1 MKTSKI
7 KVNSRGYGME
17 YALDEVESFSR
28 LMGFDERSARRARLL
43 AEETMSMVRAI
54 VNEFAADFWM
64 ESTAACN
71 CELHLHAEAPMNY
84 DKKQELIS
92 ASTRQRNEASV
103 GIMGKIK
110 DFIEDS
116 LYNMRDGASVTIGD
130 SQAMGMGGVVIADI
144 HMWSLQQ
151 YRQDVQEQKEKGED
165 EEMDELLDEL
175 EKSIVA
181 NIADEVKISVE
192 GNSIEMVIRKNFP
205 LNADGKP
212 KKSE

>member
-17 YALDEVESFSR
+17 YALDEVEDFSR

-54 VNEFAADFWM
+54 VDEFSASFWM
-64 ESTAACN
+64 ESTPDCN
-71 CELHLHAEAPMNY
+71 CELHLQAEAPMDY

-92 ASTRQRNEASV
+92 ASTKQRNEASV

-116 LYNMRDGASVTIGD
+116 LYNM
-130 SQAMGMGGVVIADI
+130 
-144 HMWSLQQ
+144 
-151 YRQDVQEQKEKGED
+151 
-165 EEMDELLDEL
+165 
-175 EKSIVA
+175 
-181 NIADEVKISVE
+181 
-192 GNSIEMVIRKNFP
+192 
-205 LNADGKP
+205 
-212 KKSE
+212 

>member
-17 YALDEVESFSR
+17 YALDEVEDFSR

-54 VNEFAADFWM
+54 VDEFSASFWM
-64 ESTAACN
+64 ESTPECN
-71 CELHLHAEAPMNY
+71 CELHLQAEATMDY

-92 ASTRQRNEASV
+92 ASTQQRNEASV

-116 LYNMRDGASVTIGD
+116 MYNMRDGASVAVGD

-144 HMWSLQQ
+144 YMWSLQQ
-151 YRQDVQEQKEKGED
+151 YRQDVQEQKEKGDD
-165 EEMDELLDEL
+165 EAIDDLLDEL

-181 NIADEVKISVE
+181 NIADDVKVSVK
-192 GNSIEMVIRKNFP
+192 GNSIEMIIRKNFP
-205 LNADGKP
+205 LKG
-212 KKSE
+212 EV

>member
-17 YALDEVESFSR
+17 YALDEVEDFSR

-54 VNEFAADFWM
+54 VDEFSASFWM
-64 ESTAACN
+64 ESTPDCN
-71 CELHLHAEAPMNY
+71 CELHLQAEAPMDY

-92 ASTRQRNEASV
+92 ASTKQRNEASV

-116 LYNMRDGASVTIGD
+116 LYNMQDGASVAIGE
-130 SQAMGMGGVVIADI
+130 SQAMGMAGMVMNDI
-144 HMWSLQQ
+144 HMWSWSLEQ
-151 YRQDVQEQKEKGED
+151 YRQDVQEQKEKGDD
-165 EEMDELLDEL
+165 EAIDDLLDEL

-181 NIADEVKISVE
+181 NIADDVKVSVK
-192 GNSIEMVIRKNFP
+192 GNSIEMIIRKNFL
-205 LNADGKP
+205 LNRDGQ
-212 KKSE
+212 

>member
-17 YALDEVESFSR
+17 YALDEVEDFSR

-54 VNEFAADFWM
+54 VDEFSANFWM
-64 ESTAACN
+64 ESTPDCN
-71 CELHLHAEAPMNY
+71 CELHLQAEASMDY

-92 ASTRQRNEASV
+92 ASTQQRNEASV

-116 LYNMRDGASVTIGD
+116 LYNMQDGASVAIGE
-130 SQAMGMGGVVIADI
+130 SQAMGMAGMVMNDI
-144 HMWSLQQ
+144 HMWSWSLEQ
-151 YRQDVQEQKEKGED
+151 YRQDVQEQKEKGDD
-165 EEMDELLDEL
+165 EAIDDLLDEL

-181 NIADEVKISVE
+181 NIADDVKVSVK
-192 GNSIEMVIRKNFP
+192 GNSIEMIIRKNFL
-205 LNADGKP
+205 LNRDGQ
-212 KKSE
+212 

>member
-17 YALDEVESFSR
+17 YALDEVEDFSR

-54 VNEFAADFWM
+54 VDEFSANFWM
-64 ESTAACN
+64 ESTPDCN
-71 CELHLHAEAPMNY
+71 CELHLQAEAPMDY

-92 ASTRQRNEASV
+92 ASTKQRNEASV

-116 LYNMRDGASVTIGD
+116 LYNMQDGASVAIGE
-130 SQAMGMGGVVIADI
+130 SQAMGMAGMVMTDI
-144 HMWSLQQ
+144 HRWSWSLEQ
-151 YRQDVQEQKEKGED
+151 YRQDVQEQKKKGDD
-165 EEMDELLDEL
+165 EAIDDLLDEL

-181 NIADEVKISVE
+181 NIADDIKVSVK
-192 GNSIEMVIRKNFP
+192 GNSIEMIIRKNFL
-205 LNADGKP
+205 LNRDGQ
-212 KKSE
+212 

>member
-17 YALDEVESFSR
+17 YALDEVEDFSR

-54 VNEFAADFWM
+54 VDEFSANFWM
-64 ESTAACN
+64 ESTPDCN
-71 CELHLHAEAPMNY
+71 CELHLQAEASMDY

-92 ASTRQRNEASV
+92 ASTKQRNEASV

-116 LYNMRDGASVTIGD
+116 LYNMQDGASVAIGE
-130 SQAMGMGGVVIADI
+130 SQAMGMAGMVMNDI
-144 HMWSLQQ
+144 HMWSWSLEQ
-151 YRQDVQEQKEKGED
+151 YRQDVQEQKEKGDD
-165 EEMDELLDEL
+165 EAIDDLLDEL

-181 NIADEVKISVE
+181 NIADDVKVSVK
-192 GNSIEMVIRKNFP
+192 GNSIEMIIRKNFL
-205 LNADGKP
+205 LNRDGQ
-212 KKSE
+212 

>member
-17 YALDEVESFSR
+17 YALDEVEDFSR
-28 LMGFDERSARRARLL
+28 LMGFDESCARRARLL

-54 VNEFAADFWM
+54 VDEFSANFWM
-64 ESTAACN
+64 ESTPDCN

-92 ASTRQRNEASV
+92 ASTKQRNEASV
-103 GIMGKIK
+103 GVMGKIK

-116 LYNMRDGASVTIGD
+116 LYNMRDGASVAISD
-130 SQAMGMGGVVIADI
+130 SHAVGMGGVVIADI
-144 HMWSLQQ
+144 YMWSLQQ
-151 YRQDVQEQKEKGED
+151 YRQDVQNKKDKGDED
-165 EEMDELLDEL
+165 AMDDLLDEL

-181 NIADEVKISVE
+181 NIADDVKVSVE
-192 GNSIEMVIRKNFP
+192 GNSIEMIICKNFP
-205 LNADGKP
+205 LGGEN
-212 KKSE
+212 KK

>member
-17 YALDEVESFSR
+17 YALDEVEDFSR

-54 VNEFAADFWM
+54 VDEFSASFWM
-64 ESTAACN
+64 ESTPECN
-71 CELHLHAEAPMNY
+71 CELHLQAEAPMDY

-92 ASTRQRNEASV
+92 ASTKQRNEASV

-116 LYNMRDGASVTIGD
+116 LYNMQDGASVAIGE
-130 SQAMGMGGVVIADI
+130 SQAMGMVGMVMNDI
-144 HMWSLQQ
+144 HMWSWSLEQ
-151 YRQDVQEQKEKGED
+151 YRQDVQEQKEKGDD
-165 EEMDELLDEL
+165 EAIDDLLDEL

-181 NIADEVKISVE
+181 NIADDIKVSVK
-192 GNSIEMVIRKNFP
+192 GNSIEMIIRKNFL
-205 LNADGKP
+205 LNRDGQ
-212 KKSE
+212 

>member
-17 YALDEVESFSR
+17 YALDEVEDFSR

-54 VNEFAADFWM
+54 VDEFSASFWM
-64 ESTAACN
+64 ESTPECN
-71 CELHLHAEAPMNY
+71 CELHLQAEAPMDY

-92 ASTRQRNEASV
+92 ASTKQRNEASV

-116 LYNMRDGASVTIGD
+116 LYNMQDGASVAIGE
-130 SQAMGMGGVVIADI
+130 SQAMGMAGMVMNDI
-144 HMWSLQQ
+144 HMWSWSLEQ
-151 YRQDVQEQKEKGED
+151 YRQDVQEQKKKGDD
-165 EEMDELLDEL
+165 EAIDDLLDEL

-181 NIADEVKISVE
+181 NIADDVKVSVK
-192 GNSIEMVIRKNFP
+192 GNSIEMIIRKNFP
-205 LNADGKP
+205 LNRDGQ
-212 KKSE
+212 

>member
-17 YALDEVESFSR
+17 YALDEVEDFSR

-54 VNEFAADFWM
+54 VDEFSASFWM
-64 ESTAACN
+64 ESTPECN
-71 CELHLHAEAPMNY
+71 CELHLQAEAPMDY

-92 ASTRQRNEASV
+92 ASTQQRNEASV

-116 LYNMRDGASVTIGD
+116 MYNMRDGASVAVGD

-144 HMWSLQQ
+144 YMWSLQQ
-151 YRQDVQEQKEKGED
+151 YRQDVQEQKEKGDD
-165 EEMDELLDEL
+165 EAIDDMLDEL

-181 NIADEVKISVE
+181 NIADDVKVSVK
-192 GNSIEMVIRKNFP
+192 GNSIEMIIRKNFL
-205 LNADGKP
+205 LNRDGQ
-212 KKSE
+212 

>member
-17 YALDEVESFSR
+17 YALDEVEDFSR

-54 VNEFAADFWM
+54 VDEFSASFWM
-64 ESTAACN
+64 ESTPECN
-71 CELHLHAEAPMNY
+71 CELHLQAETTMDY

-92 ASTRQRNEASV
+92 ASTQQRNEASV

-116 LYNMRDGASVTIGD
+116 MYNMRDGASVAVGD

-144 HMWSLQQ
+144 YMWSLQQ
-151 YRQDVQEQKEKGED
+151 YRQDVQEQKEKGDD
-165 EEMDELLDEL
+165 EAIDDLLDEL

-181 NIADEVKISVE
+181 NIADDVKVSVK
-192 GNSIEMVIRKNFP
+192 GNSIEMIIRKNFP
-205 LNADGKP
+205 LNRDGQ
-212 KKSE
+212 

>member
-17 YALDEVESFSR
+17 YALDEVEDFSR

-54 VNEFAADFWM
+54 VDEFSANFWM
-64 ESTAACN
+64 ESTPDCN
-71 CELHLHAEAPMNY
+71 CELHLQAEAPMDY

-92 ASTRQRNEASV
+92 ASTQQRNEASV

-116 LYNMRDGASVTIGD
+116 LYNMQDGASVAIGE
-130 SQAMGMGGVVIADI
+130 SQAMGMAGMVMNDI
-144 HMWSLQQ
+144 HMWSWSLEQ
-151 YRQDVQEQKEKGED
+151 YRQDVQEQKEKGDD
-165 EEMDELLDEL
+165 EAIDDLLDEL

-181 NIADEVKISVE
+181 NIADDVKVSVK
-192 GNSIEMVIRKNFP
+192 GNSIEMIIRKNFL
-205 LNADGKP
+205 LNRDGQ
-212 KKSE
+212 

>member
-17 YALDEVESFSR
+17 YALDEVEDFSR

-54 VNEFAADFWM
+54 VDEFSANFWM
-64 ESTAACN
+64 ESTPDCN
-71 CELHLHAEAPMNY
+71 CELHLQAEASMDY

-92 ASTRQRNEASV
+92 ASTQQRNEASV

-116 LYNMRDGASVTIGD
+116 LYNMQDGASVAIGE
-130 SQAMGMGGVVIADI
+130 SQAMGMAGMVMNDI
-144 HMWSLQQ
+144 HMWSWSLEQ
-151 YRQDVQEQKEKGED
+151 YRQDVQEQKKKGDD
-165 EEMDELLDEL
+165 EAIDDLLDEL

-181 NIADEVKISVE
+181 NIADDVKVSVK
-192 GNSIEMVIRKNFP
+192 GNSIEMIIRKNFL
-205 LNADGKP
+205 LNRDGQ
-212 KKSE
+212 

>member
-17 YALDEVESFSR
+17 YALDEVEDFSR

-54 VNEFAADFWM
+54 VDEFSASFWM
-64 ESTAACN
+64 ESTPECN
-71 CELHLHAEAPMNY
+71 CELHLQAEAPMDY

-92 ASTRQRNEASV
+92 ASTKQRNEASV

-116 LYNMRDGASVTIGD
+116 LYNMQDGASVAIGE
-130 SQAMGMGGVVIADI
+130 SQAMGMVGMVMNDI
-144 HMWSLQQ
+144 HMWSWSLEQ
-151 YRQDVQEQKEKGED
+151 YRQDVQEQKEKGDD
-165 EEMDELLDEL
+165 EAIDDLLDEL

-181 NIADEVKISVE
+181 NIADDVKVSVK
-192 GNSIEMVIRKNFP
+192 GNSIEMIIRKNFL
-205 LNADGKP
+205 LNRDGQ
-212 KKSE
+212 

>member
-17 YALDEVESFSR
+17 YALDEVEAFSR

-54 VNEFAADFWM
+54 VDEFAADFWM
-64 ESTAACN
+64 ESTPDCN

-92 ASTRQRNEASV
+92 ASTQQRNEASV

-116 LYNMRDGASVTIGD
+116 LYNMRDGASVAVGD
-130 SQAMGMGGVVIADI
+130 SHAMAMGGAVIADI
-144 HMWSLQQ
+144 YMWSLQQ
-151 YRQDVQEQKEKGED
+151 YRQDVQQQKEKGED

-181 NIADEVKISVE
+181 NIADDVKISVE
-192 GNSIEMVIRKNFP
+192 GNTIEMVIRKNFP
-205 LNADGKP
+205 LNG
-212 KKSE
+212 EVM

>member
-17 YALDEVESFSR
+17 YALDEVEDFSR

-54 VNEFAADFWM
+54 VDEFSASFWM
-64 ESTAACN
+64 ESTPDCN
-71 CELHLHAEAPMNY
+71 CELHLQAEAPMDY

-92 ASTRQRNEASV
+92 ASTQQRNEASV

-116 LYNMRDGASVTIGD
+116 LYNMQDGASVAIGE
-130 SQAMGMGGVVIADI
+130 SQAMGMAGMVMNDI
-144 HMWSLQQ
+144 HMWSWSLEQ
-151 YRQDVQEQKEKGED
+151 YRQDVQEQKEKGDD
-165 EEMDELLDEL
+165 EAIDDLLDEL

-181 NIADEVKISVE
+181 NIADDVKVSVK
-192 GNSIEMVIRKNFP
+192 GNSIEMIIRKNFL
-205 LNADGKP
+205 LNRDGQ
-212 KKSE
+212 

>member
-17 YALDEVESFSR
+17 YALDEVEDFSR

-54 VNEFAADFWM
+54 VDEFSASFWM
-64 ESTAACN
+64 ESTPECN
-71 CELHLHAEAPMNY
+71 CELHLQAEAPMDY

-92 ASTRQRNEASV
+92 ASTKQRNEASV

-116 LYNMRDGASVTIGD
+116 LYNMQDGASVAIGE
-130 SQAMGMGGVVIADI
+130 SQAMGMAGMVMNDI
-144 HMWSLQQ
+144 HMWSWSLEQ
-151 YRQDVQEQKEKGED
+151 YRQDVQEQKEKGDD
-165 EEMDELLDEL
+165 EAIDDLLDEL

-181 NIADEVKISVE
+181 NIADDVKVSVK
-192 GNSIEMVIRKNFP
+192 GNSIEMIIRKNFL
-205 LNADGKP
+205 LNRDGQ
-212 KKSE
+212 

>member
-17 YALDEVESFSR
+17 YALDEVEDFSR

-54 VNEFAADFWM
+54 VDEFSANFWM
-64 ESTAACN
+64 ESTPDCN
-71 CELHLHAEAPMNY
+71 CELHLQAEAPMDY

-92 ASTRQRNEASV
+92 ASTQQRNEASV

-116 LYNMRDGASVTIGD
+116 LYNMQDGASVAIGE
-130 SQAMGMGGVVIADI
+130 SQAMGMAGMVMNDI
-144 HMWSLQQ
+144 HMWSWSLEQ
-151 YRQDVQEQKEKGED
+151 YRQDVQEQKEKGDD
-165 EEMDELLDEL
+165 EAIDDLLDEL

-181 NIADEVKISVE
+181 NIADDVKVSVK
-192 GNSIEMVIRKNFP
+192 GNNIEMIIRKNFL
-205 LNADGKP
+205 LNRDGQ
-212 KKSE
+212 

>member
-17 YALDEVESFSR
+17 YALDEVEDFSR

-54 VNEFAADFWM
+54 VDEFSASFWM
-64 ESTAACN
+64 ESTPECN
-71 CELHLHAEAPMNY
+71 CELHLQAEAPMDY

-92 ASTRQRNEASV
+92 ASTQQRNEASV

-116 LYNMRDGASVTIGD
+116 LYNMQDGASVAIGE
-130 SQAMGMGGVVIADI
+130 SQAMGMAGMVMNDI
-144 HMWSLQQ
+144 HMWSWSLEQ
-151 YRQDVQEQKEKGED
+151 YRQDVQEQKEKGDD
-165 EEMDELLDEL
+165 EAIDDLLDEL

-181 NIADEVKISVE
+181 NIADDIKVSVK
-192 GNSIEMVIRKNFP
+192 GNSIEMIIRKNFL
-205 LNADGKP
+205 LNRDGQ
-212 KKSE
+212 